1 MIIFIYFFP
10 FKLALK
16 KQLMRISNRSAF
28 PIDSSC
34 IFSLN
39 LVKNSC
45 YVWFYLH
52 LEVIFL
58 NEDCIYFICVSVFIF
73 VSRPAR
79 ESLT

>member
-1 MIIFIYFFP
+1 MIFFIYFFP
-10 FKLALK
+10 FKLAIK

-34 IFSLN
+34 VFSLN

-58 NEDCIYFICVSVFIF
+58 NEDCISFICVGVFVF